1 MEIITGVNSLAY
13 SMCIH
18 ILTIGL
24 KIIRLLNNFTH
35 KAQPREIQL
44 VMPAGTPFF
53 LRIKGYGILWEKTS
67 AVFSVRENVERGCKA
82 FALFFLKQTAPFVQ
96 ISAGLGRECRLR
108 AVQIILFFSYK

>member
-1 MEIITGVNSLAY
+1 MEIITGVDLLAY

-67 AVFSVRENVERGCKA
+67 AVFSVREDVERGRQSIC
-82 FALFFLKQTAPFVQ
+82 V
-96 ISAGLGRECRLR
+96 
-108 AVQIILFFSYK
+108 VFS

>member
-13 SMCIH
+13 SMCIY

-82 FALFFLKQTAPFVQ
+82 FALFFLKTDGSLCANF
-96 ISAGLGRECRLR
+96 RRLR
-108 AVQIILFFSYK
+108 QRVPTKSSADNTIFFL